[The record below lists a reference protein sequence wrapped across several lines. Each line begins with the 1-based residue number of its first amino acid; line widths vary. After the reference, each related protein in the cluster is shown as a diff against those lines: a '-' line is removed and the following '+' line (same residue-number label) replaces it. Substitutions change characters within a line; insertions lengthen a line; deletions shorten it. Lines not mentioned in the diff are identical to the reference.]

1 MPTPESLFAI
11 ANSVALAGWL
21 LLALAPG
28 WRWTEHL
35 VRSGAWSLALS
46 VAYLALIVIGLTSG
60 AEGGFGSLREVR
72 TFFANDIVLLAGW
85 IHYLAFDL
93 YVGAVTTRIARREN
107 IPHVS
112 MLPVLFLTF
121 MFGPIGLLAFWVARS
136 MHAKRM
142 VEATP

>member
-1 MPTPESLFAI
+1 MPAPESLFAF
-11 ANSVALAGWL
+11 ANSFALAGWL

-28 WRWTEHL
+28 WRWTKQL

-46 VAYLALIVIGLTSG
+46 VAYLALIIIGLTSG

-72 TFFANDIVLLAGW
+72 TLFANDTVLLAGW

-93 YVGAVTTRIARREN
+93 YVGAVATRIARREG
-107 IPHVS
+107 IPHAS

-121 MFGPIGLLAFWVARS
+121 MFGPVGLLAFWLARS
-136 MHAKRM
+136 MRAKRIA
-142 VEATP
+142 EATP

>member
-1 MPTPESLFAI
+1 MPAPEALFAL
-11 ANSVALAGWL
+11 ANSAALAGWL
-21 LLALAPG
+21 LLAVAPG

-46 VAYLALIVIGLTSG
+46 VAYLACIVIGLTNG

-72 TFFANDIVLLAGW
+72 TFFGNDTMLLAGW

-93 YVGAVTTRIARREN
+93 YVGAVTTRIARREG
-107 IPHVS
+107 ISHAS

-121 MFGPIGLLAFWVARS
+121 MFGPVGLLAFWVARS
-136 MHAKRM
+136 VRARRM
-142 VEATP
+142 TEATP